1 MPLNV
6 DQSFSD
12 GGKPESVL
20 PEVLEELNQISF
32 RDFQGAL
39 KRWHQG
45 TLSLI
50 HLNVLMVLR
59 FRGPQTMSHLAET
72 LDVSVASATGII
84 DRMEHKGV
92 IERRRNDDDRR
103 VVEVHV
109 TDQGLAVFSQIQ
121 AERQARMSEM
131 LSTVAESD
139 LEALLRG
146 LRAVRAAR
154 EKWLSELPEH
164 ERHQT

>member
-1 MPLNV
+1 VTLNV
-6 DQSFSD
+6 DHPLSD
-12 GGKPESVL
+12 DRSPDSVL

-45 TLSLI
+45 SLSLI
-50 HLNVLMVLR
+50 HLNVLMMLR
-59 FRGPQTMSHLAET
+59 FNGPQTMSRLAET

-92 IERRRNDDDRR
+92 IERRRNDEDRR

-109 TDQGLAVFSQIQ
+109 TDEGRAVFSQIQ
-121 AERQARMSEM
+121 AERQSRMTQM
-131 LSTVAESD
+131 LSVVPEED
-139 LEALLRG
+139 LAALLRG
-146 LRAVRAAR
+146 LRAIREAR
-154 EKWLSELPEH
+154 EKWLSQMPYH
-164 ERHQT
+164 EKHTA

>member
-1 MPLNV
+1 VPLNV
-6 DQSFSD
+6 DQGLSD
-12 GGKPESVL
+12 DGTAGSVL

-50 HLNVLMVLR
+50 HLNVLMMLR
-59 FRGPQTMSHLAET
+59 FNGPQTMSRLAET

-109 TDQGLAVFSQIQ
+109 TDEGLAVFSQIQ
-121 AERQARMSEM
+121 AERQTRMSQM
-131 LSTVAESD
+131 LSAVAESD
-139 LEALLRG
+139 LKALLRG

-154 EKWLSELPEH
+154 EEWLSKMPDREK
-164 ERHQT
+164 QQG